1 MWHFVNCTSSPEP
14 GAESSADSFSAM
26 CLSAPSSWR
35 NTLGLSSSSDS
46 GTESCPGSPS
56 GMTSAVDVSMHQC
69 KIGAWTK
76 NTDMAKSA
84 NALSAARRSSRETRE
99 ASSNAA
105 RTLAVVF
112 CKQGKRH
119 AHAPSVGKNSCHLAQ
134 ATKHAPAHAERL
146 FVYRA
151 GSAIQWSKYGTGSP
165 FSAALSSQDAC
176 GTRPTERRLF
186 SGIPSRNCGR
196 ILSRISSRECHG
208 ATTGRKATN
217 GA

>member
-1 MWHFVNCTSSPEP
+1 MSWHFLQEQEEASWV
-14 GAESSADSFSAM
+14 ESSLDG
-26 CLSAPSSWR
+26 APSALWKSMP
-35 NTLGLSSSSDS
+35 SAQDDSCSDKMK
-46 GTESCPGSPS
+46 GTCHRSPY
-56 GMTSAVDVSMHQC
+56 GMMFVVDDSMNQC
-69 KIGAWTK
+69 IMSAWTK

-84 NALSAARRSSRETRE
+84 NALSAARRLSRETRG

-105 RTLAVVF
+105 RTLAVAF
-112 CKQGKRH
+112 SKQGKRH

-134 ATKHAPAHAERL
+134 ATKHAPAHAEQL
-146 FVYRA
+146 FVYRG

-176 GTRPTERRLF
+176 GTRPTEQCRF

-196 ILSRISSRECHG
+196 ILSRISSQECHG
-208 ATTGRKATN
+208 ATTGREATN